1 MPLSLR
7 ENAQCREENTLNI
20 PKLNIGGLVADM
32 PIIQG
37 AMGIGVSGPRLAAA
51 VALEGGV
58 GVLSGVNMG
67 YNEPD
72 FQTNPL
78 QANLRALKDQIA
90 LARSLAP
97 KGILGINLMVAMNH
111 YAEVARAAVQ
121 EGIDLIIS
129 GAGLPLKLPEYVKGT
144 ATRIAP
150 IVSSGRA
157 AKFILQY
164 WEKHFGRTADM
175 VVVEGP
181 QAGGHLG
188 FPEEVLDTPQAPTLG
203 SLIREVVEVV
213 APLRENFRAH
223 IPVIAA
229 GGVYS
234 GADIADCLSSGADGV
249 QMATRFVAT
258 HECDA
263 HPRFK
268 EAYVAAR
275 EEDVV
280 IIKSPVGM
288 PGRALNNAFIQSLAV
303 SGKKIR
309 KCFGCLQGCNPKVA
323 PYCISTALISAVT
336 GNVDEGLIF
345 TGSQVHRIDRIVS
358 VKQLMADL
366 MQELQVAAG

>member
-1 MPLSLR
+1 M
-7 ENAQCREENTLNI
+7 NI
-20 PKLNIGGLVADM
+20 PSLHIGGLIAKI
-32 PIIQG
+32 PIVQG
-37 AMGIGVSGPRLAAA
+37 AMGIGVSGPKLAAA
-51 VALEGGV
+51 IAREGGV

-78 QANLRALKDQIA
+78 QANLRALKNQIA
-90 LARSLAP
+90 QARHLAP

-111 YAEVARAAVQ
+111 YAEIARAAVQ

-129 GAGLPLKLPEYVKGT
+129 GAGLPLKLPEYVKGS

-188 FPEEVLDTPQAPTLG
+188 FAADVLDTPQAP
-203 SLIREVVEVV
+203 SLRSLVQEVLEVVR
-213 APLRENFRAH
+213 PLREKFGAD
-223 IPVIAA
+223 IPVVAA

-234 GADIADCLSSGADGV
+234 GEDIADCLAAGAAGV

-258 HECDA
+258 DECDA

-275 EEDVV
+275 EDDV
-280 IIKSPVGM
+280 IIINSPVGM
-288 PGRALNNAFIQSLAV
+288 PGRAINNPFIQGLAE
-303 SGKKIR
+303 SGRGIR
-309 KCFGCLQGCNPKVA
+309 RCFGCLQGCNPKVA
-323 PYCISTALISAVT
+323 PYCISTALINAVT
-336 GNVDEGLIF
+336 GQVDDGLIF
-345 TGSQVHRIDRIVS
+345 AGSNVHKVDRIVP
-358 VKQLMADL
+358 VRQLMSDL
-366 MQELQVAAG
+366 MQELKLAAG

>member
-1 MPLSLR
+1 M
-7 ENAQCREENTLNI
+7 
-20 PKLNIGGLVADM
+20 
-32 PIIQG
+32 
-37 AMGIGVSGPRLAAA
+37 
-51 VALEGGV
+51 
-58 GVLSGVNMG
+58 
-67 YNEPD
+67 
-72 FQTNPL
+72 
-78 QANLRALKDQIA
+78 
-90 LARSLAP
+90 
-97 KGILGINLMVAMNH
+97 
-111 YAEVARAAVQ
+111 
-121 EGIDLIIS
+121 
-129 GAGLPLKLPEYVKGT
+129 LKLPEYVKGT

-234 GADIADCLSSGADGV
+234 GADIADCLSAGAAGV

-288 PGRALNNAFIQSLAV
+288 PGRALNNPFIQSLAA
-303 SGKKIR
+303 SGRKIR

-323 PYCISTALISAVT
+323 PYCISTALINAVT

-366 MQELQVAAG
+366 MQELRLAAG